1 MNTEEQILTL
11 QETAKLLKV
20 SQATLRRWIKS
31 GQIPAFRVG
40 RAFRVRLADIEKKF
54 KKQTT
59 P

>member
-11 QETAKLLKV
+11 QETARLLKV

-31 GQIPAFRVG
+31 GQIPAFRIG

-54 KKQTT
+54 KKQTVS
-59 P
+59 